1 MIILLYI
8 HLIGFLISFS
18 MLCYTTYTIRY
29 IDKIENLKLFIQS
42 TILILIF
49 GWFSVVPIYKELKEI
64 KKLDKDIKENRRK
77 FAKENGF
84 KRYGK
89 R

>member
-1 MIILLYI
+1 MIFLYI

-49 GWFSVVPIYKELKEI
+49 GWFSVVPIYRELKEI
-64 KKLDKDIKENRRK
+64 KQLDKDIKEKRK
-77 FAKENGF
+77 RISESFEQE
-84 KRYGK
+84 
-89 R
+89 

>member
-1 MIILLYI
+1 MIVLLYI
-8 HLIGFLISFS
+8 HLIGIFISFL
-18 MLCYTTYTIRY
+18 MLCYITFKTRCVGVV
-29 IDKIENLKLFIQS
+29 ESLKMFIPC
-42 TILILIF
+42 TLIALVF
-49 GWFSVVPIYKELKEI
+49 GWFSVIPVYRQF
-64 KKLDKDIKENRRK
+64 KDILVIAKGIKETRK

>member
-1 MIILLYI
+1 MIFLYI
-8 HLIGFLISFS
+8 HLVGVLTSLS

-49 GWFSVVPIYKELKEI
+49 GWFSVLPIYRELKEI
-64 KKLDKDIKENRRK
+64 KQLDKDIKEKRK
-77 FAKENGF
+77 RILESFEQE
-84 KRYGK
+84 
-89 R
+89 

>member
-1 MIILLYI
+1 MIFLYI
-8 HLIGFLISFS
+8 HLIVFLISFS

-49 GWFSVVPIYKELKEI
+49 GWFSVVPIYRELKEI
-64 KKLDKDIKENRRK
+64 KPLDKDIKEKRK
-77 FAKENGF
+77 RILESFEQE
-84 KRYGK
+84 
-89 R
+89 